1 MSRYSNSGS
10 TGHTCEYVPSWGG
23 YYRLTWYVDYYYS
36 RMRYPRRFQRDT
48 DENGARRFC
57 KKWDIEFP
65 EVQE

>member
-1 MSRYSNSGS
+1 
-10 TGHTCEYVPSWGG
+10 
-23 YYRLTWYVDYYYS
+23 
-36 RMRYPRRFQRDT
+36 MRYPRRFQRDT